1 MVNERIDL
9 AVIGGSGLYSMP
21 DIGDIQ
27 KVDIPTPFGA
37 PSSQIAIGTVAGKRV
52 AFLARHG
59 DGHVFPPSTIP
70 QRANIYALKTLGVK
84 YIIGVNACG
93 SLRED
98 YAPSHLVVPDQLFDY
113 NIGLRERS
121 FFDEGIVAH
130 VSVAEPFD
138 ATLSQQLHV
147 SAQAIGATAH
157 LGGTFLIEDG
167 PRFATRAESLIFKQW
182 GCSIIGMTTAPEA
195 FLAREAEIAYS
206 TLAHITDYDSWHETE
221 ESVTVEMV
229 MATFKHNI
237 ESVQKA
243 LIHAI
248 THFDA
253 TQSAPAHTALNGAIM
268 TAQSKLSAD
277 KVKELQPILARVMN
291 L

>member
-1 MVNERIDL
+1 MVDERIDL

-21 DIGDIQ
+21 DIGNIQ
-27 KVDIPTPFGA
+27 KIDIPTPFGA
-37 PSSQIAIGTVAGKRV
+37 PSSQIALGTVAGKRV

-59 DGHVFPPSTIP
+59 DGHVFPPSAIP

-113 NIGLRERS
+113 NIGQRDRS
-121 FFDEGIVAH
+121 FFDDGIVAH

-138 ATLSQQLHV
+138 ATLSQQLYA

>member
-59 DGHVFPPSTIP
+59 DGHVFPPSAIP

-113 NIGLRERS
+113 NIGRRDRS
-121 FFDEGIVAH
+121 FFDDGIVAH

-167 PRFATRAESLIFKQW
+167 PRFATRGESLIFKQW

-195 FLAREAEIAYS
+195 FLAREAEIAYA

-268 TAQSKLSAD
+268 TAKSKLSAD